1 MTIRKAALNISELVL
16 LIRKV
21 YDILPKIL
29 DKEKRKLKLRI
40 YGEVFRSKES
50 KQFAVQ
56 LMHILY
62 LLQHF

>member
-1 MTIRKAALNISELVL
+1 MTIRRAALNISELVL
-16 LIRKV
+16 VIKV
-21 YDILPKIL
+21 YVILPKIL
-29 DKEKRKLKLRI
+29 EKETRKLKLRI
-40 YGEVFRSKES
+40 YGEVFRSKDS